1 MRYEVQFKSSGI
13 VAFSA
18 SDRGICQHW
27 MDCNDYAPEVPEID
41 PDTGELTGHWL
52 KGECL
57 GLFKLKQIRST
68 GGVK

>member
-18 SDRGICQHW
+18 SGRGICQHW
-27 MDCNDYAPEVPEID
+27 IDCNDYAPEVPEID
-41 PDTGELTGHWL
+41 PDTGELTGLWI

-57 GLFKLKQIRST
+57 GLFVLKK
-68 GGVK
+68 VKG

>member
-1 MRYEVQFKSSGI
+1 MPRYEVQFKSSGI

-41 PDTGELTGHWL
+41 PDTGELTGLWI

-57 GLFKLKQIRST
+57 GLFKLVRK
-68 GGVK
+68 VK